1 MVYIGIFYGFCKGMV
16 GWVVFG
22 EIIGVWS
29 GCFWDENV
37 VEIVGVKWGLCG
49 RGSREEGL
57 EWMRG
62 ISGGRGI
69 EGFVWGKMIGI
80 FYN

>member
-1 MVYIGIFYGFCKGMV
+1 MGFV
-16 GWVVFG
+16 RGWLDGLFFG

-69 EGFVWGKMIGI
+69 WEFIKGKMINV
-80 FYN
+80 FCN

>member
-1 MVYIGIFYGFCKGMV
+1 MGFV
-16 GWVVFG
+16 RGWLDGLFFG

-69 EGFVWGKMIGI
+69 EGFVKGKMINV
-80 FYN
+80 FCN